1 MTKKLI
7 ALIPM
12 VLIIVSAFRQ
22 LIENFDFEPTHRLF
36 SIFQL
41 TEFFLET
48 IDWPKISEADK
59 STCMEGYIGNGWMC
73 SIPDS

>member
-22 LIENFDFEPTHRLF
+22 LIENFDFEPNHQF
-36 SIFQL
+36 FFIFQL

-48 IDWPKISEADK
+48 IDWPNISEADK
-59 STCMEGYIGNGWMC
+59 STCMEGYIGKG
-73 SIPDS
+73 